1 MGGGAIDIYM
11 RGGSREPGHECA
23 LESSKYN
30 RTRQQC
36 LYSLAPVESYITNPY
51 INTVALTGPSETTER
66 AFPPRLPYQ
75 LLYPVQTVYTQT
87 GSTTSNSNIVRWQGL
102 RVRPRCSRP
111 IRAGGQTRLS
121 GTSLRFATSGSERPE
136 GLNSLSDPSDSQ
148 MRSLPGTEV
157 VEESRK
163 VGVDPRATVIFLLG
177 EIFKF
182 LCSPGMAHGQCRP

>member
-66 AFPPRLPYQ
+66 AFPAPPSIPTTVSCSDGVYANRVHHQQQQHCALARPARAAALLPSHTRWRSDAVVGYQ
-75 LLYPVQTVYTQT
+75 PEVCYF
-87 GSTTSNSNIVRWQGL
+87 
-102 RVRPRCSRP
+102 
-111 IRAGGQTRLS
+111 
-121 GTSLRFATSGSERPE
+121 RF
-136 GLNSLSDPSDSQ
+136 
-148 MRSLPGTEV
+148 
-157 VEESRK
+157 
-163 VGVDPRATVIFLLG
+163 
-177 EIFKF
+177 
-182 LCSPGMAHGQCRP
+182 